1 MQKNILCFFRAA
13 LGDFYLSFPLFYT
26 LRNTYKKDKITLV
39 ASPFATP
46 LLHDKGPWFDEI
58 IHLEDF
64 KPQKKYDRVFDLD
77 MNRTGMS
84 ATFKPDMDVFD
95 ILEATYEVSFNR
107 KKFPELFSLN
117 YTDKEKDEVDELL
130 EKTKRVDAKNIV
142 IHTTHRNNY
151 PHGKT
156 PPQTWW
162 EELISLYPQH
172 NFYQVGTSQKLA
184 ERIFPDYD
192 FTGFAPNVFDV
203 RDRCNLKQTA
213 YLLEQSDFYIAVD
226 SVVAHLSLASQKRGL
241 VLWGCSSMKIHSHG
255 HNYNLSSKRPCAPTR
270 KESSA
275 ASDVFKRQ
283 PSLYPRVDSVSR
295 ILRENFLLQQPKKTG
310 WLIEENKDNVPKNL

>member
-46 LLHDKGPWFDEI
+46 LLHNKGPWFDEI

-64 KPQKKYDRVFDLD
+64 KPQKKYDRVFDID
-77 MNRTGMS
+77 FNRTGMS
-84 ATFKPDMDVFD
+84 ATFRPDMDIFD
-95 ILEATYEVSFNR
+95 ILEASYDVSFNR

-117 YTDKEKDEVDELL
+117 YTDKEKEEVDELL

-156 PPQTWW
+156 PPQSWW
-162 EELISLYPQH
+162 EELISLYPQQ

-192 FTGFAPNVFDV
+192 FTGFSSNVFNI

-255 HNYNLSSKRPCAPTR
+255 HNYNLSSKRPCAPCVDLSTNSNCCLFR
-270 KESSA
+270 
-275 ASDVFKRQ
+275 D
-283 PSLYPRVDSVSR
+283 PSLFPRVDAVSR
-295 ILRENFLLQQPKKTG
+295 ILRENFLLQQPKKSG
-310 WLIEENKDNVPKNL
+310 WLIEENSDNLAKIL

>member
-64 KPQKKYDRVFDLD
+64 KPQKKYDSVFDID
-77 MNRTGMS
+77 FNRTGMS
-84 ATFKPDMDVFD
+84 ATFRPDMEIFD
-95 ILEATYEVSFNR
+95 ILEASYDVSYNR
-107 KKFPELFSLN
+107 KKFQEIYSLN
-117 YTDKEKDEVDELL
+117 YTDKEKEEVDELL
-130 EKTKRVDAKNIV
+130 EKTKRVDARNIV

-156 PPQTWW
+156 PPQSWW

-192 FTGFAPNVFDV
+192 FTGFSSNVFNI

-241 VLWGCSSMKIHSHG
+241 VLWGSSSMKIHSHD
-255 HNYNLSSKRPCAPTR
+255 HNYNLSSKRPCAPCIDL
-270 KESSA
+270 SSN
-275 ASDVFKRQ
+275 SNCCLYRD
-283 PSLYPRVDSVSR
+283 PSLYPIVDSVSR
-295 ILRENFLLQQPKKTG
+295 VLRENFLLQQPKKTG
-310 WLIEENKDNVPKNL
+310 WLIEENMDKVPKNL